1 MPKVL
6 MVASEARPFA
16 MTGGL
21 ADVVGSLP
29 AALHGIGCDV
39 RVLLPRYRTV
49 PLGSARRIYDDLP
62 IWLAGTHYPASVY
75 QIGDTVPYYFLDC
88 PELYDRE
95 GLYGTSRGDYPDNH
109 IRFAVLCRAA
119 LEVAR
124 RIFRPEVIHCHD
136 WPAAL
141 VPTCLRTSFANDPT
155 FAGMKTLF
163 TIHNLGYQ
171 GLFSRE
177 ALADIGLD
185 DTLFH
190 PGALEFFGRVNFMK
204 AALVFSDALNT
215 VSKAYAREIQTDE
228 YGWGLDG
235 LLRERAADLTGI
247 LNGADY
253 SDWNPETDR
262 HIAAHYS
269 REDLSGKFEC
279 KQALLREFGFPADGA
294 KDRPLIGVISRL
306 VDQKG
311 ADLIAAIGD
320 DLAKQDLWLLVLG
333 SGERKYEKMLTDLAR
348 AHPSK
353 IAVRIGYDDRLAH
366 RIEAG
371 ADLFLMPSRYEPC
384 GLNQIYSLRYGT
396 IPVVRATG
404 GLDDTIDEETGFK
417 FEDYTG
423 AALLAAIRAAINEFG
438 RKEKW
443 LARMTRAMSRNFS
456 WNASALEYAKLYNR
470 LMGKA

>member
-1 MPKVL
+1 M
-6 MVASEARPFA
+6 
-16 MTGGL
+16 
-21 ADVVGSLP
+21 
-29 AALHGIGCDV
+29 
-39 RVLLPRYRTV
+39 
-49 PLGSARRIYDDLP
+49 
-62 IWLAGTHYPASVY
+62 
-75 QIGDTVPYYFLDC
+75 

-95 GLYGTSRGDYPDNH
+95 GLYGTSRGDYPDNDV
-109 IRFAVLCRAA
+109 RFAALCRAA

-136 WPAAL
+136 WPSAL
-141 VPTCLRTSFANDPT
+141 VPTYLRTNFANDPT
-155 FAGMKTLF
+155 FAGIKTLF

-171 GLFSRE
+171 GLFPRG
-177 ALADIGLD
+177 ALASIGLD

-204 AALVFSDALNT
+204 GALLYSDALNT

-235 LLRERAADLTGI
+235 LLRDRSADLTGI

-253 SDWNPETDR
+253 TAWNPETDPYLV
-262 HIAAHYS
+262 ANYS
-269 REDLSGKFEC
+269 REDLSGKLAC
-279 KQALLREFGFPADGA
+279 KQALLREFGFPVERA

-311 ADLIAAIGD
+311 ADLIASIGD
-320 DLAKQDLWLLVLG
+320 DLAKQDLWLVALG
-333 SGERKYEKMLTDLAR
+333 SGESKYEKMLADMAR
-348 AHPSK
+348 AHPAK

-404 GLDDTIDEETGFK
+404 GLM
-417 FEDYTG
+417 
-423 AALLAAIRAAINEFG
+423 IRLM
-438 RKEKW
+438 RKPGSS
-443 LARMTRAMSRNFS
+443 LRNTRAR
-456 WNASALEYAKLYNR
+456 R
-470 LMGKA
+470 